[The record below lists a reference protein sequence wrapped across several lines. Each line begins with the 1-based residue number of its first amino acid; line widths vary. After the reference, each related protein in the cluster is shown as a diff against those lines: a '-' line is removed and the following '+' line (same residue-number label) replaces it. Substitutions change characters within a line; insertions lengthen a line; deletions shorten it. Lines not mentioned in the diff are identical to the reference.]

1 MRSTG
6 KKFLYAICT
15 VYMIISLS
23 FLLIHIMPGKPIMY
37 LVGQEEYYY
46 LLDQYPAELEA
57 LKLKFGLDD
66 SLWVQYKKY
75 LKCIATLDF
84 GRAYSNHQPVSQ
96 NVLRAAKSTLL
107 LSIPTWILGG
117 ILGAVLGTLAGW
129 RTKGIFD
136 RITTPFFLFVNTIPS
151 NCIGL
156 IFLIIFS
163 YKLKIFPINGMVGPG
178 LSGRVRFWSLLNHMA
193 LPLIILVLSRTA
205 GNFMLMKSS
214 VSQICNEDYLITA
227 ESKGLED
234 KKVLFR
240 HVLCNALLPYST
252 SLSIQLGWLL
262 SGAMIVEVIFGWK
275 GMGSLMFDAVS
286 RRDFPTAQLCFLIS
300 AVSVVAAN
308 WISDIVNIIIDP
320 RVRDEQ

>member
-1 MRSTG
+1 
-6 KKFLYAICT
+6 
-15 VYMIISLS
+15 
-23 FLLIHIMPGKPIMY
+23 
-37 LVGQEEYYY
+37 
-46 LLDQYPAELEA
+46 
-57 LKLKFGLDD
+57 
-66 SLWVQYKKY
+66 
-75 LKCIATLDF
+75 
-84 GRAYSNHQPVSQ
+84 
-96 NVLRAAKSTLL
+96 
-107 LSIPTWILGG
+107 
-117 ILGAVLGTLAGW
+117 
-129 RTKGIFD
+129 
-136 RITTPFFLFVNTIPS
+136 
-151 NCIGL
+151 
-156 IFLIIFS
+156 
-163 YKLKIFPINGMVGPG
+163 MVGPG
-178 LSGRVRFWSLLNHMA
+178 LSGMERFWSLLNHMA